1 MTLEPHR
8 VSQKRVEN
16 NFDFK
21 NICDNHDQIKVM
33 FSDFGRQP
41 PVTFESTPSINM
53 HEPLPDDVPA
63 VLPACTT
70 FTSENE
76 PKI

>member
-1 MTLEPHR
+1 
-8 VSQKRVEN
+8 
-16 NFDFK
+16 
-21 NICDNHDQIKVM
+21 M

-70 FTSENE
+70 FTGENE